1 MQDTFNKLGDQFKV
15 YFPNVVGAIVIL
27 IVGWIIAAIV
37 SAVVKAAL
45 RRTGLGTR
53 LARAMG
59 ASEGGGDN
67 ASNVAGSAVFWLIMV
82 FVLVAAF
89 QALNLT
95 LITQPLNQL
104 LNTIF
109 GYLPQIIGAGIL
121 LLIAW
126 IIARIVRSLVV
137 RGLRAARIDERVGQQ
152 VSGEEAAAGE
162 ARAVPLS
169 TSLGEAA
176 YWLVFLL
183 FLPAILSALNLP
195 GLLAPVNSLLN
206 RTLGFIPNIVA
217 AALILVIGWF
227 VATLVRRIVAGLLAG
242 VGLDRLSERL
252 GIAGSLGSRR
262 LSDVAGLLVYV
273 LIIIPVA
280 IAALNAL
287 QLAAVSTPA
296 SNMLNEL
303 LAFIPRIFAAAIIV
317 GVSYVIA
324 RIIAPLIAELLE
336 GFGFNTI
343 LARLGISREAAAN
356 ERTPSELAGYAV
368 FAWIMLF
375 AAIQAANALQFPIV
389 AQLIADFTVLAGR
402 VLLAVVIFG
411 LGLYL
416 ANLAAA
422 AIRRSDASQADL
434 LALAAR
440 IAVLVLAGAY
450 ALREIGLANEIVNLA
465 FGLTLGAVAVAVAI
479 AFGWGGR
486 EVAGRELERW
496 IENRRSNPPAIQP
509 PSASGD
515 D

>member
-1 MQDTFNKLGDQFKV
+1 ML
-15 YFPNVVGAIVIL
+15 
-27 IVGWIIAAIV
+27 
-37 SAVVKAAL
+37 
-45 RRTGLGTR
+45 
-53 LARAMG
+53 
-59 ASEGGGDN
+59 
-67 ASNVAGSAVFWLIMV
+67 

-89 QALNLT
+89 QTLNLT

-109 GYLPQIIGAGIL
+109 AYLPQIIGAVIL
-121 LLIAW
+121 LVIAW
-126 IIARIVRSLVV
+126 IVARIVRMLVV
-137 RGLRAARIDERVGQQ
+137 RGLRAVRLDERVGEQ
-152 VSGEEAAAGE
+152 VAPEAAADGT
-162 ARAVPLS
+162 ARRAAPPLS
-169 TSLGEAA
+169 QSLGDVA

-227 VATLVRRIVAGLLAG
+227 VATLIRRIVAGLLAG
-242 VGLDRLSERL
+242 VGVDRLSERL
-252 GIAGSLGSRR
+252 GIARSLGSQR
-262 LSDVAGLLVYV
+262 LSDVLGLLVYV
-273 LIIIPVA
+273 LILIPVA
-280 IAALNAL
+280 IASLNAL
-287 QLAAVSTPA
+287 QLDAVSAPA

-303 LAFIPRIFAAAIIV
+303 LAFIPRILAAAIIL
-317 GVSYVIA
+317 GISYLIA
-324 RIIAPLIAELLE
+324 RVVAPLIGELLE
-336 GFGFNTI
+336 GFGFDTI
-343 LARLGISREAAAN
+343 LARLGISREARPD
-356 ERTPSELAGYAV
+356 ERTPSELASYAI

-389 AQLIADFTVLAGR
+389 AQLIADFTVLAGK
-402 VLLAVVIFG
+402 VLLAVIIFG

-422 AIRRSDASQADL
+422 AVRRTNTAQADL

-440 IAVLVLAGAY
+440 VGVLVLAGAY

-465 FGLTLGAVAVAVAI
+465 FGLTLGAAAVAFAI
-479 AFGWGGR
+479 AFGWGGH

-496 IENRRSNPPAIQP
+496 VENRRANRLVTPDQPAIEP

-515 D
+515 A